1 MPKSRNPSIFQR
13 ITAAKLID
21 QFGNKRYKKRSAII
35 WATYTYS

>member
-21 QFGNKRYKKRSAII
+21 QLGNKRYKKKKRNYVGYI
-35 WATYTYS
+35 YS